1 MFDRFS
7 DGARKVVVL
16 AQEEARMLG
25 HDRIGT
31 EHLLLGLTRGEAGA
45 VSDVLVAHGLTPPET
60 RAAIVDVVGGA
71 AAAPSG
77 HIPFTPEAKTALEH
91 SLRVA
96 LERDDTTITPVHLFL
111 ALFDIEEGVAAEVI
125 ELVADD
131 RDATRRDV
139 AALLDAGGDDADE
152 QRAVAQGAAA
162 HGATLGNVVQT
173 ATFTG
178 QPGPP
183 RPISGPT
190 CAFCG
195 REEAFLERVVVA
207 RGTIV
212 CAECI
217 AGATAALD
225 AAAGEGRT
233 GSRIRFRRQGAE
245 PDDPERARLGI
256 ERAFE
261 AVFPGG
267 ARERPDARWAVED
280 YDGVDDDLAAM
291 AAGAANTPMVVNDV
305 TVERVVFVEPDLAEV
320 GIGIWLANNQ
330 QPMVMP
336 GRAVLVDGV
345 WKVSRATVSY
355 FAQQARMF
363 LGPRG
368 PFGR

>member
-25 HDRIGT
+25 HDWIGT

-71 AAAPSG
+71 ASAPSG

-96 LERDDTTITPVHLFL
+96 LERDDTTITPAHLFL
-111 ALFDIEEGVAAEVI
+111 ALLDVEEGVAAEVI
-125 ELVADD
+125 DLVADD
-131 RDATRRDV
+131 RDAARRDV
-139 AALLDAGGDDADE
+139 VALLDAGGEDVHE
-152 QRAVAQGAAA
+152 QRAVAQGA
-162 HGATLGNVVQT
+162 TLGHAMQT
-173 ATFTG
+173 AVFTG

-183 RPISGPT
+183 RPVVGPT

-195 REEAFLERVVVA
+195 REEALLERVVVA

-225 AAAGEGRT
+225 AAAVEGRT

-267 ARERPDARWAVED
+267 ARERPNARWAVED

-305 TVERVVFVEPDLAEV
+305 TVERIVFVDPDVADV
-320 GIGIWLANNQ
+320 GIGIWLANSQ
-330 QPMVMP
+330 QPMMVP
-336 GRAVLVDGV
+336 GRAVFVDGV
-345 WKVSRATVSY
+345 WKVNRATVAH

-363 LGPRG
+363 RRP
-368 PFGR
+368 PFAP